1 MALQRRGLIKISGA
15 LIISSL
21 MPKLSFA
28 ATKLDGDWAGEIITS
43 KVKYPIK
50 LVIGQETASLY
61 STSQANRAI
70 VSDELQIH
78 NNEIMLRFD
87 EINATFVGKLKGGKI
102 IGIFSQSSAKAA
114 DFKII
119 MQRA

>member
-43 KVKYPIK
+43 KMKYPIK

-119 MQRA
+119 MHRA